1 MEPDKVMHLARD
13 LGFLRVKDLLE
24 RELHPETLRRLCRR
38 GLLERMGRGLYRL
51 AGDLP
56 VKAVAAE
63 TGFGD
68 VFHFSRLFR
77 KRCGTSPSAYRT
89 QVRRG
94 RM

>member
-1 MEPDKVMHLARD
+1 VA
-13 LGFLRVKDLLE
+13 VK
-24 RELHPETLRRLCRR
+24 
-38 GLLERMGRGLYRL
+38 RL